1 MATQEE
7 SQMNDCKEFLQ
18 KFERWADPTWGFFV
32 YGTYTRPQGQEV
44 SNEDTDR
51 ETRADATDDDAHFQ
65 AVIRKVYA
73 HATDNLR
80 YSNPAPYNQKM
91 IDILRLDPAAYMPGA
106 SLDVVC
112 RHFRQHYAQ
121 KVFPE
126 TMHEP
131 GPSAIQDDIPNE
143 EKLGPKWA
151 WCIVID
157 DEALESLEN
166 GPEPI
171 GETPPEGGYKL
182 HSDVTTLTRPY
193 TFLVAVTPK
202 SSTIMRYGAPSS
214 PSIQLHTQL
223 TPAQIRLIQSHE
235 DFGEVRVPVSEL
247 NLSNFLRNQIDLE
260 ASSQDTAMVSKLVA
274 RLRDA
279 KAGDE
284 DDGGDEGGH
293 SVLVHILSFTVLGGE
308 SGELVPEG
316 RMFLWKWAKPHSQY
330 RKAGFWGH
338 SLTQVLVDA
347 EWNTGKDVTLY
358 VKAVEEEE
366 YERVLKG
373 EMQT

>member
-7 SQMNDCKEFLQ
+7 SQVKECKEFLQ

-44 SNEDTDR
+44 SNEDTDK
-51 ETRADATDDDAHFQ
+51 ESKADATDDDAHFQ

-126 TMHEP
+126 TMGEP
-131 GPSAIQDDIPNE
+131 GPPAIQDDIPDE

-166 GPEPI
+166 GPEPV
-171 GETPPEGGYKL
+171 GDAPPEGVNPLKL
-182 HSDVTTLTRPY
+182 AYNAKEAFVKLLSGMKTTMEGPEVIAAAGRPGSGCPQ
-193 TFLVAVTPK
+193 TVWNGWLKFSPVDLMGVWIQAE
-202 SSTIMRYGAPSS
+202 SNGIIDMFYG
-214 PSIQLHTQL
+214 
-223 TPAQIRLIQSHE
+223 E
-235 DFGEVRVPVSEL
+235 D
-247 NLSNFLRNQIDLE
+247 
-260 ASSQDTAMVSKLVA
+260 KLF
-274 RLRDA
+274 D
-279 KAGDE
+279 
-284 DDGGDEGGH
+284 
-293 SVLVHILSFTVLGGE
+293 
-308 SGELVPEG
+308 
-316 RMFLWKWAKPHSQY
+316 W
-330 RKAGFWGH
+330 
-338 SLTQVLVDA
+338 
-347 EWNTGKDVTLY
+347 
-358 VKAVEEEE
+358 
-366 YERVLKG
+366 
-373 EMQT
+373 